1 MSLKHPRP
9 HTLPSKVISTHGPVA
24 VIPGLLLT
32 LDATYGLAQVR
43 QTVPERYTRHRLAQ
57 THVFLACFPRTR
69 YLRCCESTHCSPL
82 GTNGVTPSVQDSR
95 RRSSAAAAASPA
107 IPSMVRAVS
116 QPSPISDKIV
126 TTGIVTAGK
135 KRFDHYNQNCGS
147 SQANQNTWLTCVN
160 PFRQLI

>member
-1 MSLKHPRP
+1 MPAVIQRAVSLKHPRP

-24 VIPGLLLT
+24 VILGLLPT
-32 LDATYGLAQVR
+32 IDATYGLAQVR

-57 THVFLACFPRTR
+57 THVFLARFPRTR

-95 RRSSAAAAASPA
+95 RRSSAAAAASLA

-116 QPSPISDKIV
+116 QPSPISKIELIV
-126 TTGIVTAGK
+126 TPEKSV
-135 KRFDHYNQNCGS
+135 NS
-147 SQANQNTWLTCVN
+147 WLTTAHK
-160 PFRQLI
+160 F